1 MDYLPLFF
9 DLRGKPVLLVGGGT
23 IALRKARLLVKAQAR
38 VIVVAPE
45 VSGELES
52 MVIEGGGSVHRE
64 LYREAYLDQ
73 VVLVISATD
82 QPDINRQVA
91 EDCQRRRLPVN
102 VVDSPELCSVIM
114 PAIVDRSPLMIGISS
129 GGQAPVLSRMVRAQI
144 ESAIPAAYSRVAT
157 FASRCRD
164 QVKAH
169 FTDGDMR
176 RRFWEKILA
185 GPAKEM
191 ALSGNITEAEEYLLA
206 QLRQPQAQTG
216 GEVYLVGAGPGDPD
230 LLTFKAL
237 RLMQQAEV
245 VLYDRLVSAPIL
257 DLVRRD
263 AERIYVGK
271 RRAAHALEQTEINQL
286 LLDLALQGKRVL
298 RLKGGDPFIFGRGGE
313 EIELLAQH
321 KVPFQVV
328 PGITAASGCACYAG
342 IPLTHRDFA
351 QSVRFVTGHLKN
363 GTCDLSWN
371 ELIGNDQTLVFYMG
385 LASLPEIS
393 QKLIAHGKDPST
405 PAALIEQ
412 GTTPRQQVHTATL
425 ASLPELVA
433 ERGVRAPTLL
443 IIGGVVSLHQKLR
456 WFSPDGEAVE

>member
-1 MDYLPLFF
+1 VDYLPLFF